1 MLPAVALFL
10 FLPPTVPYLRTLIP
24 IEQTLLLLVTSLAV
38 CGWIAWK
45 QNGPLWLALMWTA
58 IAVWVFTQPIAGG
71 REYVALACGWS
82 LVLAGAF
89 GAVSMWR
96 PNRPFFERGIASL
109 ALAAVLTG
117 IILTTIGVSPQHV
130 ERAMAGE
137 FGDRVELSLA
147 AWREWSQMYPKW
159 AAYASGSMD
168 VEVVLRKLIPIGGA
182 LAPAMLLFESLA
194 ALGLAWSLHHR
205 FSRTRVG
212 PPIAPIREFRF
223 EDQLV
228 WGFILG
234 LILALGPRIF
244 VAESLSTPVQE
255 GMQEVGW
262 NLLLFFGGLYGLR
275 GIGVMTWFLVLPG
288 RWLGAALVAAFAILP
303 PLWSFPVG
311 IGLGD
316 TYFDWRRRIGPS
328 NQGS

>member
-1 MLPAVALFL
+1 
-10 FLPPTVPYLRTLIP
+10 
-24 IEQTLLLLVTSLAV
+24 
-38 CGWIAWK
+38 
-45 QNGPLWLALMWTA
+45 
-58 IAVWVFTQPIAGG
+58 
-71 REYVALACGWS
+71 
-82 LVLAGAF
+82 
-89 GAVSMWR
+89 
-96 PNRPFFERGIASL
+96 
-109 ALAAVLTG
+109 
-117 IILTTIGVSPQHV
+117 
-130 ERAMAGE
+130 
-137 FGDRVELSLA
+137 
-147 AWREWSQMYPKW
+147 MYPAW
-159 AAYASGSMD
+159 ASYASGSMD